1 MTFGISHVP
10 MRFSGTAKPWPL
22 QMTITA
28 FDHYPAEKLMD
39 KPWYSHG
46 TTMVKP
52 CFVTMSELILD
63 LLWSLMKHGLTR
75 YVNWKPCQFRPRPW
89 SSSTLK
95 WLQYDT
101 VKINLFEYEMAMVN
115 LVHIIPIKSWS
126 DQILI
131 RMVWY
136 WNGNDVTVQ
145 PCSIHGQITV
155 MSNDHA
161 WNMVW
166 PWYCGNDL
174 AMMMNWND
182 HKMTVLNGSFNLL
195 DWFLAYYKSDWS
207 FWESSISSWR
217 HIRKTR
223 NVNPL

>member
-136 WNGNDVTVQ
+136 WNGNDVTGSTMFHTWSNYSHVKW
-145 PCSIHGQITV
+145 PCMKHGMTMIL
-155 MSNDHA
+155 
-161 WNMVW
+161 WKW
-166 PWYCGNDL
+166 FGNDDEL
-174 AMMMNWND
+174 KWPQND
-182 HKMTVLNGSFNLL
+182 GLK
-195 DWFLAYYKSDWS
+195 WF
-207 FWESSISSWR
+207 F
-217 HIRKTR
+217 
-223 NVNPL
+223 